1 MGLLDRISRAPL
13 NSFDLP
19 IGDLTLRIQSA
30 DDLQDEA
37 RAAALKY
44 WEQIESYVV
53 RNPSFKTSF
62 VSLPVGADAPPLVKV
77 MADASARMG
86 VGPMV
91 TLPGA
96 FVEMVAV
103 ELSSMTKEIAVST
116 EGDTYIIGGRPR
128 SFVVEPS
135 KGGAGIAVRVKS
147 RKRYAFYSSA
157 GRLRVNPAIGKA
169 RSVGILA
176 EHSAL
181 ADAAGSAMGLS
192 MHRPQDVE
200 RALDVSKKTDGVY
213 GAVIVAGGRIGVW
226 GEIEIIT
233 PVAG

>member
-1 MGLLDRISRAPL
+1 MGLLDRISRTPL
-13 NSFDLP
+13 RSFELP
-19 IGDLTLRIQSA
+19 VGDLTLRVQLT
-30 DDLQDEA
+30 DDLQDET
-37 RAAALKY
+37 RAAALRY

-53 RNPSFKTSF
+53 RNPGFKTSF
-62 VSLPVGADAPPLVKV
+62 VSLPVGQDAPHLVRV
-77 MADASARMG
+77 MSDASARMG

-96 FVEMVAV
+96 FVEAVAGD
-103 ELSSMTKEIAVST
+103 LASMTKEVVVST
-116 EGDTYIIGGRPR
+116 EGDTFIVGSRPR
-128 SFVVEPS
+128 IFVVEPA

-147 RKRYAFYSSA
+147 KKQYAFYSSA
-157 GRLRVNPAIGKA
+157 GRLRFNPAIGKA
-169 RSVGILA
+169 RSVGVLA

-181 ADAAGSAMGLS
+181 ADAVGSAMGLS
-192 MHRPQDVE
+192 MHRPHDVE
-200 RALDVSKKTDGVY
+200 RALEVSKETEGVY